1 MKVEALEKQL
11 LAVQTKLT
19 EKVKKEAGKTKK
31 LIEEELNTSFQIL
44 EEDSK
49 KTFARLDKAQQEYNN
64 LEQYTRK
71 KKIRQR
77 TLQ

>member
-1 MKVEALEKQL
+1 MPGGRPLG
-11 LAVQTKLT
+11 LAADTRIT